1 MKRRST
7 VADPSDTRAAA
18 AAKIRM
24 WESRAAK
31 ARQEGRTA
39 DAQRCADKV
48 RDWASKARQLDRTE
62 KPQE

>member
-1 MKRRST
+1 
-7 VADPSDTRAAA
+7 
-18 AAKIRM
+18 M